1 MKKIFLL
8 LWSLAISCMMP
19 MPAEAQFLK
28 KLGKALET
36 IAKAGEN
43 SNSPSAS
50 SSSSVG
56 NSKPRY
62 TIHETANTKKMIIR
76 GGASELCPFSCGV
89 ALVNP
94 RYGQWFVIDKQ
105 GNKLFELP
113 QGYSPRGETFDNG
126 RLMITSSTDL
136 MSDWNIR
143 IIDTK
148 GQIIKDFGKVKST
161 SSIIDGVAR
170 ITLYERSQKK
180 TIYVDSNGNI
190 LSRTLPAS
198 KLFRL
203 HDGLRIFGHDTG
215 LSTTG
220 PWGFCDAKC
229 NIVIPAQFKNVD
241 DFHNGLAAV
250 QTNDGLWGF
259 IDKTGHWVI
268 QPQFSNFPSGFE
280 GPYSMVKDKSGRTYF
295 MNKQGE
301 FVWKEGDNTNID
313 IRRFLS
319 NGYAIWTFDGAR
331 NTALI
336 NSQFKV
342 HAMIKSDNMWFGNGE
357 LVDYNENYF
366 QWKWGGAVSLVDW
379 NGNTLMEFDSDYTT
393 FSDGMF
399 NQGRSCYFN
408 DKGEIIIKF
417 EDTQF

>member
-1 MKKIFLL
+1 MKRYYLL
-8 LWSLAISCMMP
+8 LWSLAISCMLP

-36 IAKAGEN
+36 IAKAGDN
-43 SNSPSAS
+43 SNSQSAS
-50 SSSSVG
+50 SSSTNG

-113 QGYSPRGETFDNG
+113 QGYSPCTKKYNSQ
-126 RLMITSSTDL
+126 RLLIASSG
-136 MSDWNIR
+136 NYC

-148 GQIIKDFGKVKST
+148 GQVVKDLGKLFEASGFV
-161 SSIIDGVAR
+161 DGIAR
-170 ITLYERSQKK
+170 IVKYQNSQKK
-180 TIYVDSNGNI
+180 TFYIDQDG
-190 LSRTLPAS
+190 RTLISTLPNS
-198 KLFRL
+198 KLYEL
-203 HDGLRIFGHDTG
+203 SDGMRIFGSENH
-215 LSTTG
+215 G
-220 PWGFCDAKC
+220 PYGFCDERC
-229 NIVIPAQFKNVD
+229 NVVIPAQFRNAD
-241 DFHNGLAAV
+241 SFHNGLAAV
-250 QTNDGLWGF
+250 ETSDGLWGF
-259 IDKTGHWVI
+259 IDKDGHWII

-295 MNKQGE
+295 MNIQGE
-301 FVWKEGDNTNID
+301 FVWKEGDNNNID

-331 NTALI
+331 NTALV
-336 NSQFKV
+336 NSKFKV
-342 HAMIKSDNMWFGNGE
+342 HAIVKSDNMWFGNGE

-366 QWKWGGAVSLVDW
+366 QWKWGGAVSLIDW

-393 FSDGMF
+393 FNDGMF
-399 NQGRSCYFN
+399 NQGSSCYFN
-408 DKGEIIIKF
+408 DKGEIIIRF